1 MKMKKGSVV
10 IVLMLLLPLVA
21 LAQAPAPAPAAVPS
35 RKVVSPAPVAEWP
48 GLALFADE
56 QQESYPRQAQPPQP
70 PQPPQRDLG
79 KWWKNSEIVQE
90 LQLTEV
96 QITQIEKTFLEHRL
110 KLIDLRYEVERQ
122 ETLLQPLIE
131 ADRPDEA
138 KVGAQIDLVLA
149 ARGRLEK
156 ENAMMMLAI
165 RRVLSVEQWKM
176 LEVFQQGRERMRFK
190 QPGQPQPGMRKR
202 TPEAP
207 PASTPPPRPP
217 DSEND

>member
-1 MKMKKGSVV
+1 MKKGN
-10 IVLMLLLPLVA
+10 VLAVFVLLLPVFA
-21 LAQAPAPAPAAVPS
+21 FAQTPAPAPAAVPS
-35 RKVVSPAPVAEWP
+35 RQVAAPAPVAEP
-48 GLALFADE
+48 PDLALFADE
-56 QQESYPRQAQPPQP
+56 QQESYPRQPQPPQP

-165 RRVLSVEQWKM
+165 RRVLSVEQWKK
-176 LEVFQQGRERMRFK
+176 LEAFQQGRERMRFK
-190 QPGQPQPGMRKR
+190 QPGPGQPGMLKRK
-202 TPEAP
+202 PEAP
-207 PASTPPPRPP
+207 SAATPPPRPP
-217 DSEND
+217 DSENN